1 MCIKFREPDMRKAQR
16 GFTLI
21 ELMIVVDI
29 IGILASVALSAYQN
43 YTIRAQISEGL
54 TLSASIKTAVA
65 EYVMDRGAWPADNA
79 AAGVVDK
86 TLIKGRYTQ
95 HVGVSNNVISIT
107 YGNSAHTAIFD
118 ESIELTAVNNAG
130 SISWI
135 CASAGVIQPK
145 YLPAACR

>member
-1 MCIKFREPDMRKAQR
+1 MRTEQR

-21 ELMIVVDI
+21 ELMIVVAI

-43 YTIRAQISEGL
+43 YTIRAQVSEGL
-54 TLSASIKTAVA
+54 ILSASVKMAVA

-79 AAGVVDK
+79 TAGVVDK
-86 TLIKGRYTQ
+86 TLIIGKYTQ
-95 HVGVSNNVISIT
+95 HVGVANNVVAIT
-107 YGNSAHTAIFD
+107 YGNNAHTAIFN
-118 ESIELTAVNNAG
+118 ESVELTGVNNAG

-135 CASAGVIQPK
+135 CASAGVIDPK